1 MEEKFIVVTF
11 PDVQHLMDIPGF
23 EDNSY
28 LINDEKGIE
37 TYGSSAYFVSEEW
50 YKRATQERKFVAG
63 ELVYDADKDCFG
75 VVQHESDSDKLS
87 LSSIDNMA
95 SICNI
100 SLLAGTET
108 SIDEVT
114 GVWDAD
120 KDDLYK
126 IAEGLKGRDG
136 NIVCYEHLPELTEY
150 PYYSPFLDENLY
162 GFEVDSIPH
171 K

>member
-63 ELVYDADKDCFG
+63 ELVYDADKVCFG
-75 VVQHESDSDKLS
+75 VVQHETDSGKLS

-95 SICNI
+95 TICNI
-100 SLLAGTET
+100 SLLAETGT
-108 SIDEVT
+108 SIEEVT

-120 KDDLYK
+120 KDNLYK
-126 IAEGLKGRDG
+126 IAEGVKGRDG
-136 NIVCYEHLPELTEY
+136 NIVCYEHRPELTEY
-150 PYYSPFLDENLY
+150 PYFSPFLYENLY
-162 GFEVDSIPH
+162 SFEVE
-171 K
+171 